1 MKGPKVSHYSV
12 IRLSGN
18 GFKRNHQFCQFTAS
32 LKKDFDKW
40 CDENLDELYATYGRD
55 MIVCRKHYHD
65 GTVTYFD
72 KN

>member
-18 GFKRNHQFCQFTAS
+18 GFKRNYQFCQFTAS
-32 LKKDFDKW
+32 LKKDFYKW
-40 CDENLDELYATYGRD
+40 CDENLDELYATYGHD
-55 MIVCRKHYHD
+55 MIVCRKHYAD

-72 KN
+72 K